1 MFMKKLILLIGLLAG
16 ISASAQTTNI
26 VFRVTVENSVTG
38 TNNSTLTL
46 AAGTPKDLYA
56 IQGLIQAYNA
66 SKVSLGTNAQATLET
81 FVKQDLKDVYTKP
94 YSQAAQAKEK
104 ESLVVNKLPDIIMT
118 RWDDLTTAQKNQLI
132 AIAAA
137 FP

>member
-1 MFMKKLILLIGLLAG
+1 
-16 ISASAQTTNI
+16 
-26 VFRVTVENSVTG
+26 VENSVTG

-66 SKVSLGTNAQATLET
+66 SKVSLGTNAQATLEA
-81 FVKQDLKDVYTKP
+81 FVKQDLKDAYTKI

-132 AIAAA
+132 AIAAS